1 MLVKL
6 YESVKSTLHEHQITR
21 NSGSWTCSCGV
32 HRVASRVGKLQAPE
46 EHLAVQVTRA
56 LTNVSGN
63 DERLLRRAA
72 AQALRDASE
81 AVYTYDNPPPNMS
94 VLQKIAWYTKLDY
107 AIDREKIA
115 DWLKERAEKVEHSED

>member
-6 YESVKSTLHEHQITR
+6 YESVKSTLQEHQITR
-21 NSGSWTCSCGV
+21 NLDSWTCSCGV
-32 HRVASRVGKLQAPE
+32 NRVASRVGKLQSPE

-56 LTNVSGN
+56 LTDVSAD
-63 DERLLRRAA
+63 DERLLRRTA
-72 AQALRDASE
+72 AQALRDAAE

-115 DWLKERAEKVEHSED
+115 NWLKERAEKVEHSED